1 MSAYHRQPYLSGRTS
16 CNGKWT
22 SVAMEMQS
30 CIDSDCPLRESDS
43 QHRLNMSPT
52 GEQNTLPD
60 EKPKTLVCCFACVL
74 VLVLNVLSTAIIH
87 DRTPNVADGQSSHPP
102 LRDISFDATSYS
114 WTESNTSILL
124 TISEI
129 LLVTST
135 VIVFGLILL
144 HEHKSIVFRRLFFM
158 LFLLFTAR
166 LLTMNATML
175 PISSTKLYRCDEKRS
190 PSEMGVVT
198 LRFFEILVS
207 WGLSSASEMKFCGN
221 YIYSG
226 HTTVVVLNYLV
237 TDEYCPSLT
246 VNIAVKIMT
255 LVSVLLLLVSQYDYT
270 VSVIIAYYI
279 TTRLFWLYHTLA
291 NNPSLKKLNAT
302 NQICKEWWYPIFQFL
317 EGNVHEVVPPRFKF
331 LR

>member
-1 MSAYHRQPYLSGRTS
+1 
-16 CNGKWT
+16 
-22 SVAMEMQS
+22 MEMQPYM
-30 CIDSDCPLRESDS
+30 DSDCPLRSSDS
-43 QHRLNMSPT
+43 QHRLNLSPT
-52 GEQNTLPD
+52 ADSENTLPN
-60 EKPKTLVCCFACVL
+60 ETRKTLVCCVACVF
-74 VLVLNVLSTAIIH
+74 VLTLNVLSTAIIH
-87 DRTPNVADGQSSHPP
+87 DRTPYVNGGAHPP
-102 LRDISFDATSYS
+102 LRDISFDASS
-114 WTESNTSILL
+114 SAWTENHTSVLL
-124 TISEI
+124 TVSEI

-135 VIVFGLILL
+135 IVVFGLILL

-175 PISSTKLYRCDEKRS
+175 PISSTKLYRCDARNN
-190 PSEMGVVT
+190 PADVGVVT
-198 LRFFEILVS
+198 FRFFEILVS
-207 WGLSSASEMKFCGN
+207 WGLSSATEVKFCGN

-226 HTTVVVLNYLV
+226 HTTVVVLNYLM
-237 TDEYCPSLT
+237 TDEYCPSLI
-246 VNIAVKIMT
+246 VNIAIKAMT
-255 LVSVLLLLVSQYDYT
+255 LVSVLLLLVSQFDYT

-317 EGNVHEVVPPRFKF
+317 EGNVNDVVPPRFKF